1 MARND
6 DLDGYDEQPGPAGEN
21 GPSIFLIL
29 VIIVA
34 AIAGIFIFQNRSEA
48 EIQFLFFDGT
58 FRIWTAISFAIL
70 LGVLLDRLIL
80 MWWRRTRKDKNQDS

>member
-1 MARND
+1 MAKND
-6 DLDGYDEQPGPAGEN
+6 DLDGFDEQPGPAGRN

-29 VIIVA
+29 VIIIA
-34 AIAGIFIFQNRSEA
+34 AISAVFIFQNREEA

-70 LGVLLDRLIL
+70 LGVLLDRAIL
-80 MWWRRTRKDKNQDS
+80 MWWRRARKDKDS